1 MTYIQIYNYKTD
13 ELREYAFE
21 FTVDAEDFASR
32 CEVSEDEEIS
42 ITDGMIGMDWTDY
55 LCMCH

>member
-21 FTVDAEDFASR
+21 YTFDAEDFASR
-32 CEVSEDEEIS
+32 YELGENEEIS
-42 ITDGMIGMDWTDY
+42 ITDGIIGMEWTDY